1 MTDFDVL
8 QTAIQNCTARV
19 GVIGM
24 GYVGLPLLARAGRV
38 GFQVLGFDISA
49 ERIAQI
55 NNGESYIGDVASRE
69 LAELRTAK
77 RIEATADFARL
88 HDCDIIVIC
97 MPTPLKAARDPDMS
111 YIEAATA
118 DIAKR
123 LRPGQLVILES
134 TTYPGTTVEV
144 LQPAFDA
151 TGLIVGE
158 QYFLAFS
165 PERIDPGS
173 ANFQVHNIP
182 KVVGGVSPRCTELT
196 SAFYRHI
203 VNSVTTVS
211 SPAAAE
217 MTKLFE
223 NIFRNVN
230 IALVNELTLICDR
243 MGLNVWEVIDAAA
256 TKPFG
261 FMKFTP
267 GPGLGGHCIPLDPF
281 YLAWKARQYDIS
293 ARFIELAG
301 EINMTMPHFV
311 RERIIQALN
320 SQKRSLNGSTI
331 VLLGVAYKKDIDDYR
346 ESPVF
351 KVMELLKQ
359 DGATVVCCD
368 PHVATFYDHHNT
380 AYQTVPLADEL
391 LAAAHCVVI
400 ITDHSAFDYANIVAH
415 SPVVVDTRNATRNVT
430 TNREKIRLL

>member
-1 MTDFDVL
+1 
-8 QTAIQNCTARV
+8 V

-38 GFQVLGFDISA
+38 GFPVIGFDISA
-49 ERIAQI
+49 ERVAQI
-55 NNGESYIGDVASRE
+55 NGGESYIGDVPSSE
-69 LAELRTAK
+69 LADLRASG
-77 RIEATADFARL
+77 RIEATADFDRL
-88 HDCDIIVIC
+88 ADCDVIVIC
-97 MPTPLKAARDPDMS
+97 MPTPLNAARDPDMS
-111 YIEAATA
+111 YIVAATT
-118 DIAKR
+118 DIRQR
-123 LRPGQLVILES
+123 LRPGQLIILES

-144 LQPAFDA
+144 LQPAFDGA
-151 TGLIVGE
+151 GLAVGE
-158 QYFLAFS
+158 EYFLAFS

-182 KVVGGVSPRCTELT
+182 KVVGGVTPRCTELT
-196 SAFYRHI
+196 SDFYRHI

-211 SPAAAE
+211 SPNAAE

-320 SQKRSLNGSTI
+320 DQRRSINGSTI

-346 ESPVF
+346 ESPLF

-359 DGATVVCCD
+359 DGATVLCCD
-368 PHVATFYDHHNT
+368 PHITTFYDHH
-380 AYQTVPLADEL
+380 YVEFQTVPLTDEL
-391 LAAAHCVVI
+391 LEEAHCVVV
-400 ITDHSAFDYANIVAH
+400 ITDHSAFDYADIVAR
-415 SPVVVDTRNATRNVT
+415 SKVVVDTRNATRAVSEQ
-430 TNREKIRLL
+430 REKIRLL

>member
-1 MTDFDVL
+1 MTYFETL
-8 QTAIQNCTARV
+8 HTALINKTAKI

-38 GFQVLGFDISA
+38 GYHVIGFDISA
-49 ERIAQI
+49 ERNAMI
-55 NNGESYIGDVASRE
+55 NDGVSYIGDVPSSD
-69 LAELRTAK
+69 LAALRADQ
-77 RIEATADFARL
+77 RIEATADFTHLSA
-88 HDCDIIVIC
+88 CDVVVIC
-97 MPTPLKAARDPDMS
+97 MPTPLNAARDPDMS

-118 DIAKR
+118 EIAQR

-151 TGLIVGE
+151 RGLAIGAE
-158 QYFLAFS
+158 YFLAFS

-182 KVVGGVSPRCTELT
+182 KVVGGVTPACTELT
-196 SAFYRHI
+196 SAFYTQI
-203 VNSVTTVS
+203 VNAVTTVS

-230 IALVNELTLICDR
+230 IALVNELTMICDR

-261 FMKFTP
+261 FMRFTP

-301 EINMTMPHFV
+301 EINMMMPRFV
-311 RERIIQALN
+311 RERVIQALN
-320 SQKRSLNGSTI
+320 SQQRSVNGSQI
-331 VLLGVAYKKDIDDYR
+331 LLLGVAYKKDIDDYR

-351 KVMELLKQ
+351 KVMELLQ
-359 DGATVVCCD
+359 EDGATVLCCD
-368 PHVATFYDHHNT
+368 PHLSSFFDHHNHEF
-380 AYQTVPLADEL
+380 QTVPLTDEL
-391 LAAAHCVVI
+391 LGSANCVVI
-400 ITDHSAFDYANIVAH
+400 ITDHSAFDYDQIVAQAA
-415 SPVVVDTRNATRNVT
+415 VVVDTRNATRNVT
-430 TNREKIRLL
+430 ASREKIRLL

>member
-1 MTDFDVL
+1 VTYFETL
-8 QTAIQNCTARV
+8 HAALLNHSAKI

-38 GFQVLGFDISA
+38 GYQVIGFDISV
-49 ERIAQI
+49 ERNAMI
-55 NNGESYIGDVASRE
+55 NDGVSYIGDVPSSD
-69 LAELRTAK
+69 LAALRADR
-77 RIEATADFARL
+77 RIEATADFTQLA
-88 HDCDIIVIC
+88 DCNVVVIC
-97 MPTPLKAARDPDMS
+97 MPTPLNAARDPDMS

-118 DIAKR
+118 EIAQR

-151 TGLIVGE
+151 RGLTIGE
-158 QYFLAFS
+158 EYFLAFS

-182 KVVGGVSPRCTELT
+182 KVVGGVTPACTELT
-196 SAFYRHI
+196 SAFYTQI

-211 SPAAAE
+211 SPNAAE

-261 FMKFTP
+261 FMRFTP

-301 EINMTMPHFV
+301 EINMMMPRFV
-311 RERIIQALN
+311 RERVIQALN
-320 SQKRSLNGSTI
+320 TQQRSVSGSRI

-346 ESPVF
+346 ESPLF
-351 KVMELLKQ
+351 KVMELLQ
-359 DGATVVCCD
+359 EDGATVQCCD
-368 PHVATFYDHHNT
+368 PHLTSFYDHHNHEF
-380 AYQTVPLADEL
+380 QTVPLTDEL
-391 LAAAHCVVI
+391 LGSANCVVI
-400 ITDHSAFDYANIVAH
+400 ITDHSAFDYEQIVAR
-415 SPVVVDTRNATRNVT
+415 SAVVVDTRNATRNVT
-430 TNREKIRLL
+430 ANRERIRLL

>member
-1 MTDFDVL
+1 
-8 QTAIQNCTARV
+8 
-19 GVIGM
+19 VI
-24 GYVGLPLLARAGRV
+24 
-38 GFQVLGFDISA
+38 GFDISA

-55 NNGESYIGDVASRE
+55 NGGESYIGDVPSSE
-69 LAELRTAK
+69 LADLRASG
-77 RIEATADFARL
+77 RIEASADFDRL
-88 HDCDIIVIC
+88 ANCDVIVIC
-97 MPTPLKAARDPDMS
+97 MPTPLNAARDPDMS
-111 YIEAATA
+111 YIAAATA
-118 DIAKR
+118 DIRQR
-123 LRPGQLVILES
+123 LRPGQLIILES

-144 LQPAFDA
+144 LQPAFDGA
-151 TGLIVGE
+151 GLTVGE
-158 QYFLAFS
+158 EYFLAFS

-182 KVVGGVSPRCTELT
+182 KVVGGVTPRCTELT
-196 SAFYRHI
+196 SDFYRHI

-211 SPAAAE
+211 SPNAAE

-320 SQKRSLNGSTI
+320 DQRRSINGSTI

-346 ESPVF
+346 ESPLF

-359 DGATVVCCD
+359 DGATVLCCD
-368 PHVATFYDHHNT
+368 PHLTTFYDHH
-380 AYQTVPLADEL
+380 YVEFQTVPLTDDL
-391 LAAAHCVVI
+391 LESAHCVVV
-400 ITDHSAFDYANIVAH
+400 ITDHSAFDYENIVAR
-415 SPVVVDTRNATRNVT
+415 SRVVVDTRNATRAVT
-430 TNREKIRLL
+430 DNREKIRLL

>member
-1 MTDFDVL
+1 MTHFEKVQASLLDH
-8 QTAIQNCTARV
+8 TAHV

-38 GFQVLGFDISA
+38 GYHVIGFDISL
-49 ERIAQI
+49 ERNASI
-55 NNGESYIGDVASRE
+55 NAGESYIGDVPSSE
-69 LAELRTAK
+69 LADLRGVQ
-77 RIEATADFARL
+77 RIEATADFDRL
-88 HDCDIIVIC
+88 ADCDVIVVC
-97 MPTPLKAARDPDMS
+97 MPTPLNAARDPDMS
-111 YIEAATA
+111 YIETATA
-118 DIAKR
+118 DIARR
-123 LRPGQLVILES
+123 LRPGQLIILES

-151 TGLIVGE
+151 SGLSIGE
-158 QYFLAFS
+158 DYFLAFS

-182 KVVGGVSPRCTELT
+182 KVVGGVTARCTELT
-196 SAFYRHI
+196 SAFYTQI
-203 VNSVTTVS
+203 VNEVTAVS

-261 FMKFTP
+261 FMRFTP

-301 EINMTMPHFV
+301 EINMMMPRFV

-320 SQKRSLNGSTI
+320 GQQRSVNGSTI

-351 KVMELLKQ
+351 KVKELLEEN
-359 DGATVVCCD
+359 GASVQCCD
-368 PHVATFYDHHNT
+368 PHLTTFYDHHNQEF
-380 AYQTVPLADEL
+380 QTVPLTAEL
-391 LAAAHCVVI
+391 LHAAHCVVI
-400 ITDHSAFDYANIVAH
+400 ITDHSAFDYAWIVAH
-415 SPVVVDTRNATRNVT
+415 SLVVVDTRNATRHVT
-430 TNREKIRLL
+430 SGRDKIKLL